1 MYTVYA
7 LYSPGYE
14 KIYIG
19 YSSDFENRLI
29 SHNEKATKG
38 WTVKF
43 RPWKVVFT
51 EQYQTKREALARE
64 KQLKPSKGKAYVCEM
79 VSKLFIHQQSRI
91 SSDVK

>member
-19 YSSDFENRLI
+19 YSSDFENRMI

-51 EQYQTKREALARE
+51 EKYQTKREALARE
-64 KQLKPSKGKAYVCEM
+64 KQLKTSRGRAYVWDM
-79 VSKLFIHQQSRI
+79 VNKLFNN
-91 SSDVK
+91 K